1 MRRFTLKER
10 AVSLLLAAVLLL
22 GLIPISGVLAKD
34 DAAPT
39 VRVTQDG
46 AEVTAIDLP
55 ENEKTTLTAAC
66 KGAAAYQWQIQI
78 PGAGVWV
85 DIYDKT
91 DAGCEVSSA
100 LVSSMLDSN
109 NAARLRC
116 TATVDETVYN
126 SAAITVTLTE
136 SSAAAPQDEPLET
149 AGYVVE
155 SETIIPP
162 ADLPADDTPADDTS
176 AAQDEPA
183 AVDDTSTAQDDTP
196 AQGDSI
202 TDDTAPTAD
211 PAAEDNTAP
220 ADDTPAVQDDTP
232 AAGDD
237 TPVAQADPTADPAA
251 DDTPAG
257 DDTPAAQADPA
268 AGDDTAPAN
277 DTPAA
282 QDASASAEGLSAGS
296 SGRTA
301 VYAAARGSTGL
312 SVQLLGTE
320 GEGAGVMPLAD
331 DPDLTTYTVTIKYL
345 YFNEG
350 PTMNGSVAS
359 EYVATLAKGTSY
371 TATVSSPIR
380 TGYDPYVAVEGDWH
394 DAENHWFN
402 LDENGD
408 IVGSPSPATSI
419 TVTATDIAADAVY
432 YVIYMPSMGKYRV
445 NSYLQNIYD
454 DFYSFGDSR
463 EHDARVGTAVTKTD
477 ALKREGYS
485 MLEYDDATVAAD
497 NSTALDIYYDREYH
511 LINFQLDGGYGVTPI
526 YARFQ
531 TGITV
536 NTPTRA
542 GYTFNGWE
550 VVSVTYNGTDVAATN
565 MADDSTYRGGRFS
578 ATGTATDK
586 TCLYAAKELAAALQA
601 KENMEMPPFDVTLK
615 AKWTANSVQYSIV
628 YWKQNANDD
637 NYSYWGTKTVD
648 ANAGDTVTFDAALS
662 GFKIDDQ
669 TFAQTVVQTDVPA
682 NGKWSAIP
690 ARYEYQYFHYSTDTD
705 LDPGSVVVNGD
716 GSTVLNVYYDRN
728 TYNLKFYYARTNS
741 DATVT
746 ETTNQEY
753 VPATEIIN
761 GQSYIVVMNRAV
773 TNGAAGS
780 VVSTTTNGNGLKLE
794 GNVTVGGDALNTL
807 TALTFTSL
815 DATSEGYPLY
825 YVRNASGQY
834 LTIGRNSASFTNTP
848 TKVKVAY
855 VGGYWALGCGSY
867 WLNHHGSGYSVL
879 AAGYTEG
886 AGTSG
891 VNLLLYSPTAAIET
905 TSVVTSDKNWSVA
918 TQTEPATKPE
928 NATWGGNVGSSLPV
942 VKNQDGYYTFGYDI
956 IGDYRYEYL
965 LLSDVR
971 YNQDITQQWPAGIVQ
986 TTGGYS
992 TPEWAPVDGSAFRT
1006 RNGDNA
1012 TIKVYS
1018 TVSPEIIVDPDDP
1031 DATQFVAWWCNV
1043 PLNDQNFHLYYSAL
1057 PNEEPDVTRDGVGY
1071 VLQPTV
1077 TYKMVYNGWTQIKEM
1092 QIYGMKLKDKV
1103 VNQDYNRTEYGIPIP
1118 DSPTVANEYTQNS
1131 YFYYQRN
1138 KHQLT
1143 FFNLGTEITSAA
1155 KTLVYG
1161 QSISAYENTLTK
1173 EVMEANYYPSVYEK
1187 GVYEFKGWSLSP
1199 DAYIPVDWDT
1209 LTMDDADL
1217 SLYAYWEKVTRTV
1230 TFYETY
1236 TKMIGGEEIA
1246 DGTVIDGHPYP
1257 NPVKVEHGNVVN
1269 YATTMTREGYTFV
1282 GWFYIDSVTGEP
1294 TAFLPNNMPVTED
1307 LNVYAEWQSTR
1318 MVKYTIH
1325 YKLVEAVKD
1334 DVNGTVLFADG
1345 HKYTLDYNVTTQI
1358 ADDTTGQLQDG
1369 RSKTFTAKALPELWA
1384 ADDPKNPTKTDYCHN
1399 HYPLLSNHTI
1409 MFTPEQTDP
1418 DTTVTNKVLDSE
1430 GNVVSY
1436 ELEYTFY
1443 YVYLDGITYTIQYI
1457 NKDTGDNVFEN
1468 VGGGGAGTITI
1479 APDTKTTHEA
1489 VTTDRF
1495 KYIAGYI
1502 PDQYQKRLVLSAQDA
1517 SKNLITFYYTKSND
1531 PMFFVEHLVEQ
1542 PNGKWTQ
1549 VLQEFGT
1556 GAQGETITRSA
1567 DAAYEVGHVFAADQ
1581 VWVNT
1586 AGEIILPEDTSAN
1599 WVGSISYDSGAK
1611 PISFTG
1617 KYDSIPAGAIA
1628 PDNRTASGQLE
1639 KGKILV
1645 LRFYYKLEKYSYTIQ
1660 HKILTAENPEG
1671 EWLFGDKEASTET
1684 GEAIYGT
1691 TITADASGA
1700 YKGSAADT
1708 WQSKAYA
1715 DGYWVDGSRENP
1727 DLLKKTLTITED
1739 SAKNVITFW
1748 YVDAPVEVEFRAKI
1762 GDEVGITVQGC
1773 YVTPS
1778 QFSTSAHGTA
1788 GNATSVPTPA
1798 AGYRFDH
1805 WEYQREEEN
1814 GSLGDLKPVPITWV
1828 NPITHEVTIGKN
1840 ESGYLIRDAIYYAVF
1855 KPITLTI
1862 NKEAAAGTTIG
1873 TNETF
1878 LFRVQGKATDP
1889 NTKDVNVT
1897 VSVAGAG
1904 QTTIAYLPAGE
1915 YTVTELTNWAWRYDC
1930 ELYSQ
1935 PVTVTENNAANS
1947 VTFTNTRNSK
1957 TWLGG
1962 ENSIINKFAAV
1973 P

>member
-78 PGAGVWV
+78 PAAGVWV

-116 TATVDETVYN
+116 TATVDETMYN

-162 ADLPADDTPADDTS
+162 ADTPAGDDTPADDTPADDTS
-176 AAQDEPA
+176 AAQ
-183 AVDDTSTAQDDTP
+183 T
-196 AQGDSI
+196 
-202 TDDTAPTAD
+202 D
-211 PAAEDNTAP
+211 PAAADNTAP
-220 ADDTPAVQDDTP
+220 ADDTLAEADTPTAQDEPAAEDDTP
-232 AAGDD
+232 AQGDTSAD
-237 TPVAQADPTADPAA
+237 TPAAADGTDPTADSAA

-282 QDASASAEGLSAGS
+282 QDASVSAEGLSAGS

-301 VYAAARGSTGL
+301 AYAAARGSTGL
-312 SVQLLGTE
+312 SVQLLGAE

-350 PTMNGSVAS
+350 PNMNGSVAS

-380 TGYDPYVAVEGDWH
+380 TGYDPYLAEVGDWH
-394 DAENHWFN
+394 DAENHWFD
-402 LDENGD
+402 LDENGN
-408 IVGSPSPATSI
+408 ITGSPSPATSI
-419 TVTATDIAADAVY
+419 TVTATDIAANAVY

-497 NSTALDIYYDREYH
+497 NSTVLDIYYDREYH

-578 ATGTATDK
+578 STGGLAVRTCRAAAT
-586 TCLYAAKELAAALQA
+586 ELAAALQA

-637 NYSYWGTKTVD
+637 NYSYWGTKTVN
-648 ANAGDTVTFDAALS
+648 ASAGDTVTFDPNAS
-662 GFKIDDQ
+662 DFKIENQD
-669 TFAQTVVQTDVPA
+669 FAKTMVQTAVPA

-690 ARYEYQYFHYSTDTD
+690 DRHEYEYFHYNSA

-780 VVSTTTNGNGLKLE
+780 VVSTTKNGYGLKLE
-794 GNVTVGGDALNTL
+794 GNVAVGGDALNTL

-825 YVRNASGQY
+825 YVQNASRQY
-834 LTIGRNSASFTNTP
+834 LTIDNNSASFTNKP

-918 TQTEPATKPE
+918 TKTEPATKPE

-965 LLSDVR
+965 LLSGVR

-986 TTGGYS
+986 TTGSYS

-1018 TVSPEIIVDPDDP
+1018 TVSPEIIVDPDNP

-1057 PNEEPDVTRDGVGY
+1057 PNEVPDVTRDGVGY

-1103 VNQDYNRTEYGIPIP
+1103 VNQDYNRIEYGIQIP

-1138 KHQLT
+1138 EHKLK
-1143 FFNLGTEITSAA
+1143 FFNLGAEITGAA

-1199 DAYIPVDWDT
+1199 DAYIPVEWDT

-1236 TKMIGGEEIA
+1236 TQMINDQPIA
-1246 DGTVIDGHPYP
+1246 NDAEIDGNTYA

-1325 YKLVEAVKD
+1325 YKLVATTK
-1334 DVNGTVLFADG
+1334 VNSAIEGAILFADG
-1345 HKYTLDYNVTTQI
+1345 NYYKLDYSNTTQI

-1384 ADDPKNPTKTDYCHN
+1384 ADDPQNPTDTDYCHD

-1409 MFTPEQTDP
+1409 MFTEVQTDP
-1418 DTTVTNKVLDSE
+1418 DTTVIPVEDSGGNKI
-1430 GNVVSY
+1430 GY

-1443 YVYLDGITYTIQYI
+1443 YVYLNGITYTIQYI
-1457 NKDTGDNVFEN
+1457 NKDTGDNVFED
-1468 VGGGGAGTITI
+1468 VGGGGTGTKKVY
-1479 APDTKTTHEA
+1479 PDTKTTHEA

-1495 KYIAGYI
+1495 KYIPGYI

-1556 GAQGETITRSA
+1556 GVAGNTIIRSA
-1567 DAAYEVGHVFAADQ
+1567 DAAYEVGHTFAADQ

-1586 AGEIILPEDTSAN
+1586 AGEIILPEDENAN
-1599 WVGSISYDSGAK
+1599 WVGEQTTDAGGK
-1611 PISFTG
+1611 ISFTG
-1617 KYDSIPAGAIA
+1617 KYDSKPDGATVT
-1628 PDNRTASGQLE
+1628 DNRTASGKLE
-1639 KGKILV
+1639 NGKILV

-1660 HKILTAENPEG
+1660 HKILTAG
-1671 EWLFGDKEASTET
+1671 EPAGRWLFGNEAASTET

-1700 YKGSAADT
+1700 YPGSATET

-1739 SAKNVITFW
+1739 SAQNVITFW

-1805 WEYQREEEN
+1805 WEYQRERED
-1814 GSLGDLKPVPITWV
+1814 GSLGDLQQVPDAWV
-1828 NPITHEVTIGKN
+1828 DPATHEVTIGKN
-1840 ESGYLIRDAIYYAVF
+1840 ASGYLIRDAIYYAVF
-1855 KPITLTI
+1855 EPITLTI

-1915 YTVTELTNWAWRYDC
+1915 YTVTELTSWSWRYGCTSNTQD
-1930 ELYSQ
+1930 Y
-1935 PVTVTENNAANS
+1935 TVTADGPNL
-1947 VTFTNTRNSK
+1947 VTFTNARNSK

>member
-10 AVSLLLAAVLLL
+10 TVSLLLAAVLLL

-162 ADLPADDTPADDTS
+162 ADTPAGDDTPADDTPADDTS
-176 AAQDEPA
+176 AAQTDPA
-183 AVDDTSTAQDDTP
+183 AGDDTSTAQDDTP
-196 AQGDSI
+196 AQGDST
-202 TDDTAPTAD
+202 TDDT
-211 PAAEDNTAP
+211 AAEDNTAP

-232 AAGDD
+232 AAADG
-237 TPVAQADPTADPAA
+237 TDPTADPAA
-251 DDTPAG
+251 NDTPAG
-257 DDTPAAQADPA
+257 DDAPAAQADPA

-277 DTPAA
+277 DTPTA

-301 VYAAARGSTGL
+301 AYAAARGSTGL
-312 SVQLLGTE
+312 SVQLLGAE

-380 TGYDPYVAVEGDWH
+380 TGYDPYVAVLSDWKKT
-394 DAENHWFN
+394 ENHWFD
-402 LDENGD
+402 LDENGN
-408 IVGSPSPATSI
+408 ITGSPSPATSI
-419 TVTATDIAADAVY
+419 TVTATDIAANAVY

-497 NSTALDIYYDREYH
+497 NSTVLDIYYDREYH

-542 GYTFNGWE
+542 GYTFDGWE

-578 ATGTATDK
+578 ATSDATDK
-586 TCLYAAKELAAALQA
+586 TCHAAANELAAALEA
-601 KENMEMPPFDVTLK
+601 KENMEMPPFDVTLR
-615 AKWTANSVQYSIV
+615 AQWTANSVQYSIV

-637 NYSYWGTKTVD
+637 NYSYWGTKTVN
-648 ANAGDTVTFDAALS
+648 ASAGDTVTFNPTLP

-669 TFAQTVVQTDVPA
+669 GFANTMVQAAHDATA
-682 NGKWSAIP
+682 EYGASYSAIP
-690 ARYEYQYFHYSTDTD
+690 ARYEYEYFHYSTDTD

-728 TYNLKFYYARTNS
+728 TYDLKFYYARTS
-741 DATVT
+741 GRVT
-746 ETTNQEY
+746 EKHM
-753 VPATEIIN
+753 PATEIVS

-773 TNGAAGS
+773 TQNAAGS
-780 VVSTTTNGNGLKLE
+780 VVSTDKQDNGLLLS
-794 GNVTVGGDALNTL
+794 GNIPDGDVSLTGL
-807 TALTFTSL
+807 TALKFTDCVEHSG
-815 DATSEGYPLY
+815 EYPLY
-825 YVRNASGQY
+825 YVQDADGNY
-834 LTIGRNSASFTNTP
+834 LTIGRNSASFTTTA
-848 TKVKVAY
+848 TKIKVAHY
-855 VGGYWALGCGSY
+855 GSDWALGCEQGGTTY
-867 WLNHHGSGYSVL
+867 WLNHYGNGKSVK
-879 AAGYTEG
+879 AAGYTEEPWRDG
-886 AGTSG
+886 VVLSLYLSSQTASETKYLNTDSAGWEVSKNTGRARLETSEWTNTG
-891 VNLLLYSPTAAIET
+891 ET
-905 TSVVTSDKNWSVA
+905 TVPLVNDSRYTVEWEK
-918 TQTEPATKPE
+918 PA
-928 NATWGGNVGSSLPV
+928 GSR
-942 VKNQDGYYTFGYDI
+942 YT
-956 IGDYRYEYL
+956 YL
-965 LLSDVR
+965 YLKLADVR
-971 YNQDITQQWPAGIVQ
+971 YGAQIDQLWP
-986 TTGGYS
+986 GGVVPSIGAYS
-992 TPEWAPVDGSAFRT
+992 TPEWAPLDGCYFRT
-1006 RNGDNA
+1006 ENKWNA
-1012 TIKVYS
+1012 TIKAYS
-1018 TVSPEIIVDPDDP
+1018 TLSADIIKDPDSKNTS
-1031 DATQFVAWWCNV
+1031 AFLAWWTMDS
-1043 PLNDQNFHLYYSAL
+1043 LNLQTFHIYYSPL
-1057 PNEEPDVTRDGVGY
+1057 PGETGGENYNGEEWIKQREIS
-1071 VLQPTV
+1071 
-1077 TYKMVYNGWTQIKEM
+1077 YKMVYNGSTLIAAITFPGVM
-1092 QIYGMKLKDKV
+1092 LKYSKIE
-1103 VNQDYNRTEYGIPIP
+1103 NTNPNTA
-1118 DSPTVANEYTQNS
+1118 TNETQNS

-1138 KHQLT
+1138 EHQLK
-1143 FFNLGTEITSAA
+1143 FFNLGTEIAGAA
-1155 KTLVYG
+1155 QTLVYG
-1161 QSISAYENTLTK
+1161 QSISAYKDTLTK

-1236 TKMIGGEEIA
+1236 TKMINNQPIA
-1246 DGTVIDGHPYP
+1246 NDAEIDGNTYA
-1257 NPVKVEHGNVVN
+1257 NPVKVEHGNVVT

-1325 YKLVEAVKD
+1325 YKLVETTK
-1334 DVNGTVLFADG
+1334 VNSATEGAILFADG
-1345 HKYTLDYNVTTQI
+1345 NYYKLDKSNTTQI

-1384 ADDPKNPTKTDYCHN
+1384 ADDPQNHTGKDYCHN

-1418 DTTVTNKVLDSE
+1418 DTTVTNEVRDSE

-1479 APDTKTTHEA
+1479 DPDTNTTREA

-1556 GAQGETITRSA
+1556 GEAGETIIRSA

-1599 WVGSISYDSGAK
+1599 WVGEQTTDAGGK
-1611 PISFTG
+1611 ISFTG
-1617 KYDSIPAGAIA
+1617 KYDSKPAGASVT
-1628 PDNRTASGQLE
+1628 DNRTASGVLVE
-1639 KGKILV
+1639 GKILV
-1645 LRFYYKLEKYSYTIQ
+1645 LRFYYKLRKYSYTIQ
-1660 HKILTAENPEG
+1660 HKILTAGNPEG
-1671 EWLFGDKEASTET
+1671 EWLFGDTEASTET
-1684 GEAIYGT
+1684 GKAIYGT
-1691 TITADASGA
+1691 TITADAGGP
-1700 YKGSAADT
+1700 YKGLAAET

-1715 DGYWVDGSRENP
+1715 NGYWVDGSRENP
-1727 DLLKKTLTITED
+1727 DLLKKSLTITED
-1739 SAKNVITFW
+1739 PAKNVVTFW

-1762 GDEVGITVQGC
+1762 VDEVGITVQGC

-1778 QFSTSAHGTA
+1778 QFSTSAHGAA
-1788 GNATSVPTPA
+1788 GNATSVPTPS

-1814 GSLGDLKPVPITWV
+1814 GSLGDLKSVPITWV

-1878 LFRVQGKATDP
+1878 LFRVQGKADDP

-1904 QTTIAYLPAGE
+1904 QTTIAYLPAGK

-1930 ELYSQ
+1930 TESSKS
-1935 PVTVTENNAANS
+1935 VTVTENNAANS

-1962 ENSIINKFAAV
+1962 ENYCINKFAVV